1 MSLTPK
7 EIPTGAVRFNTDS
20 SKVEVYIGSTWMEV
34 AVSSPNLDGGA
45 RGVFHSGRTSS
56 GNDVNTIDFITIST
70 AGNAVDFGDSTQA
83 NESQNIG
90 VVSSRTR
97 GLNGGGYSSSS
108 LQNEI
113 GFLTIATTGT
123 HSDFGN
129 LQSARRM
136 AQSLSSATR
145 GIFAGGLIDPNGQN
159 TIDFVTITST
169 GDGVDFG
176 DLIQNRAS
184 GTGMASP
191 TRGLIIDGYLHPSVV
206 ANTFITIATLGNA
219 QEFGDSFDSSTNR
232 YGMMGISNSIRG
244 IVGGG
249 VTGSPGSITKYI
261 ESYQIATL
269 GKGTNFGDLV
279 ATTRSTGGIAS
290 PTRGVFAGGR
300 APADSDSSPSGPVDF
315 IQYVSM
321 QTESD
326 TVDFGDLTQ
335 GRYEISSMGN
345 AHGGL

>member
-1 MSLTPK
+1 MSLTPR
-7 EIPTGAVRFNTDS
+7 EIPTGAVRYNTDS
-20 SKVEVYIGSTWMEV
+20 NKMEVYIGDTWMEV
-34 AVSSPNLDGGA
+34 SVSSPNLDGGA

-70 AGNAVDFGDSTQA
+70 AGNAVDFGDSTQP

-113 GFLTIATTGT
+113 GFLTIATTGG
-123 HSDFGN
+123 HSDFGD

-159 TIDFVTITST
+159 TIDFVTIAST
-169 GDGVDFG
+169 GNGVDYG

-232 YGMMGISNSIRG
+232 YGNMGISNSIRG
-244 IVGGG
+244 IAGGG

-261 ESYQIATL
+261 ESYQIATR
-269 GKGTNFGDLV
+269 GRGTNFGDLV
-279 ATTRSTGGIAS
+279 TTTRSTGGIAS

-321 QTESD
+321 DTEGD

-335 GRYEISSMGN
+335 GRYEICSMGD